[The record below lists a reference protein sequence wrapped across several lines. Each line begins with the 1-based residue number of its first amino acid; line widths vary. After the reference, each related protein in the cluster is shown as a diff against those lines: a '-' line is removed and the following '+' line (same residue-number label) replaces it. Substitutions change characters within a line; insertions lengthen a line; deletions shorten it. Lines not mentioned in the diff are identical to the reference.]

1 MQKKQT
7 VSGDYFILLRK
18 FIDYYHNDIGDSIK
32 KKMHMN
38 PNKCV
43 YILLINESKKIYKFG
58 RSSDLRKRLRNYATG
73 IEKHPDIKF
82 IMIVENP
89 MLVEKCVKELISN
102 FQFKERQEKYQV
114 THDLIKKVIFECAEL
129 HDNFKKINI
138 SNTENAYIVFD
149 DYDHEID
156 VKTKSANGSKNTSK
170 KTSKNK
176 SKNAPKKI
184 SKNKSKKNFK
194 KNIKKN
200 FQKDIKV
207 WI

>member
-1 MQKKQT
+1 MVERKNEYKIKNNKVSNYFVNLDTFEKICMYSHAKKANS
-7 VSGDYFILLRK
+7 VRDYFILLRK

-58 RSSDLRKRLRNYATG
+58 RSSDLRKRLRNYATC

-129 HDNFKKINI
+129 HDNFKKLTYPILKMLI
-138 SNTENAYIVFD
+138 LSLMIMTM
-149 DYDHEID
+149 
-156 VKTKSANGSKNTSK
+156 KLM
-170 KTSKNK
+170 
-176 SKNAPKKI
+176 
-184 SKNKSKKNFK
+184 
-194 KNIKKN
+194 
-200 FQKDIKV
+200 
-207 WI
+207 